1 MTHPSGK
8 FRIRR
13 RGALLLIIASI
24 ALASPITGPR
34 GMAAFA
40 KDNDDGG
47 NRGDGGR
54 GDNDRDG
61 GRGDKD
67 RDSDSDNDSDSDS
80 DSDNDSDNDSD
91 SDDGDDG
98 GSGSDGSNGGSS
110 GSSGK
115 GSSGSASGA
124 SKSGSRSQPKDGAL
138 ATRLKG
144 RIAPIREIE
153 ALVGRVTPGEIIDV
167 RLYSSRDRYIYR
179 VTVIQRNGSIY
190 DVRVDAV
197 SRKVLSKR
205 ER

>member
-54 GDNDRDG
+54 GDNDRD
-61 GRGDKD
+61 
-67 RDSDSDNDSDSDS
+67 SDSDNDSDS

-98 GSGSDGSNGGSS
+98 SSGSDGSNGGSS